1 MEKREIANRSDIELL
16 VNSFYEKIKKDDLIG
31 FIFNDVAKVD
41 WSHHL
46 PIMYSFWESLLL
58 DTNNYGRNAM
68 DPHFRLNKIVP
79 LEPAY
84 FDRWLE
90 LFEAAVAENFTGDKA
105 ALAVTRARSIKG
117 IMALKMNMINHPGPD
132 KNIPLVNPDSNQ

>member
-1 MEKREIANRSDIELL
+1 MEKRAIASRSDIELL
-16 VNSFYEKIKKDDLIG
+16 VNSFYEKVKKDDLIG

-46 PIMYSFWESLLL
+46 PIMYRFWESLLL
-58 DTNNYGRNAM
+58 DTNSYGRNAM
-68 DPHFRLNKIVP
+68 DPHFRLNKLVP

-84 FDRWLE
+84 FDRWLA
-90 LFEAAVAENFTGDKA
+90 LFEATVAEHFSGDKA

-117 IMALKMNMINHPGPD
+117 IMALKMNRINHPGPD
-132 KNIPLVNPDSNQ
+132 KNIPLVNPDNNQ

>member
-1 MEKREIANRSDIELL
+1 MEKRAIASRSDIELL
-16 VNSFYEKIKKDDLIG
+16 VNSFYEKVKKDDLIG

-46 PIMYSFWESLLL
+46 PIMYRFWESLLL
-58 DTNNYGRNAM
+58 DTNSYGRNAM
-68 DPHFRLNKIVP
+68 DPHFRLNKLVP

-84 FDRWLE
+84 FDRWLA
-90 LFEAAVAENFTGDKA
+90 LFEATVTEHFLGDKA

-117 IMALKMNMINHPGPD
+117 IMALKMNRINHPGPD
-132 KNIPLVNPDSNQ
+132 KNIPLVNPDNNQ